1 MSYKYNNIKERFDL
15 HVDGANKTVKGEF
28 ELDKNSHLLMGVAIT
43 SDQDQLVF
51 YRGSQKIQLNDSELF
66 PEGFESR
73 LLMSSVSV
81 PPNQRMVKIGLK
93 ETGNGRVEVW
103 YTDKDHPNPNVKF
116 RPYRVTFYFFSIP
129 GDRC

>member
-1 MSYKYNNIKERFDL
+1 MSYKFNNIKERFDL
-15 HVDGANKTVKGEF
+15 EVDAANKTVKGEF
-28 ELDKNSHLLMGVAIT
+28 ELDKNAKLLFGVAIT

-51 YRGSQKIQLNDSELF
+51 YRGSQKMQLNDSELF

-81 PPNQRMVKIGLK
+81 PPNQRMIKIGLK
-93 ETGNGRVEVW
+93 ETGNGRIEVW
-103 YTDKDHPNPNVKF
+103 YTDQDHPNPAAAF
-116 RPYRVTFYFFSIP
+116 RPYRVTFYFFSLP